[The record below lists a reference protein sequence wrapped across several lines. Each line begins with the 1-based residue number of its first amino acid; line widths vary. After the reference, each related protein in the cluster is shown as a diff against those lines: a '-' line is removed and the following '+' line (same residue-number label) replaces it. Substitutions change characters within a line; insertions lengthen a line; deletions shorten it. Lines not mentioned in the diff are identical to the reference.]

1 MTAIV
6 KWGAG
11 REDIFTSFMRYD
23 LQRSLDERQPLEQLW
38 RTYLTMYRTPEP
50 RGLRQFP
57 FQGAS
62 NRTWPLMAMNTDPI
76 LARLMRTIHAP
87 SNLWTVSALNEQ
99 WVPAAKPVQD
109 FLQYLDGAMLH
120 MLDVNYRA
128 LMEMLKL
135 GTAIYKVGWRFERN
149 KVMGYNS
156 TQQRQRL
163 IREINQPVVDLVHL
177 PNFLL
182 PPEALSIDPDEQG
195 GAQWVAER
203 LRYRSEA
210 FAALAEAQDP
220 VMPNY
225 DPDAVKKVMTYEET
239 APTLYEQRVQ
249 QLDEMS
255 GAFSR
260 RWKRPIEL
268 WEVHCRYDTTGN
280 GFEDDIVV
288 LWHHPTR
295 IIVRATYNPF
305 QHRKRPYHA
314 ARYIRGDGFYGV
326 GIGEQTRMFQQLGTD
341 VLNFNIDKI
350 LLTHAPMIKAK
361 EGANILPNEAYFPSK
376 TIFLNDPKN
385 DMEAFFLTQPGS
397 ESQQVDG
404 LFNAIQELAKQR
416 TGLTDLQFGSV
427 GAVPSRTPATTVQ
440 ALLQEGNTR
449 FDLVIQD
456 LRINALGRVGLQ
468 VLQNIV
474 QQVGDHINNP
484 NGTEYIQ
491 LAAMVLGQHPG
502 AFVDQLLQ
510 LPSDRVET
518 GLGVELT
525 ATSGTNNK
533 ELSRQSYL
541 ALLQVFGQWGPQLVQ
556 LAQVAQQTAGTPVGA
571 VALELFGGAREL
583 LQRVMEQF
591 DIRNPDDIIPN
602 LQAAIAAVQAQAGQ
616 QPLSPVSSG
625 AQPLVPA
632 PAGPR
637 YIGGLPPV
645 AGGPV

>member
-1 MTAIV
+1 MTQTV
-6 KWGAG
+6 KWNPGKLDDFIA
-11 REDIFTSFMRYD
+11 FMRYD
-23 LQRSLDERQPLEQLW
+23 LQRSLDERQTIEQTW
-38 RTYLTMYRTPEP
+38 RYYLTMYRAPQP
-50 RGLRQFP
+50 RGLRTFP

-62 NRTWPLMAMNTDPI
+62 NRTYPLLAMNLDPI
-76 LARLMRTIHAP
+76 LARLVRTIHAP
-87 SNLWTVSALNEQ
+87 SNLWTITALNEQ
-99 WVPAAKPVQD
+99 WVDAAKPAQD
-109 FLQYLDGAMLH
+109 FLQYVDFSMLH

-128 LMEMLKL
+128 LLEMLKL
-135 GTAIYKVGWRFERN
+135 GTAIYKVGWKFERN
-149 KVMGYNS
+149 RVTGYDHAQNR
-156 TQQRQRL
+156 TRL
-163 IREINQPVVDLVHL
+163 IREINQPIVDLVHL
-177 PNFLL
+177 PNFVL
-182 PPEALSIDPDEQG
+182 PPEALDIDPDAQG

-203 LRYRSEA
+203 LRYRPEA
-210 FAALAEAQDP
+210 LAALAKAQDP

-225 DPDAVKKVMTYEET
+225 DPDAVQKIITYQET

-249 QLDEMS
+249 QLDEFS

-260 RWKRPIEL
+260 RWSRPIEL
-268 WEVHCRYDTTGN
+268 WEVHVRFDSTGN
-280 GFEDDIVV
+280 GFEDDLVV

-295 IIVRATYNPF
+295 TIARATYNPF

-314 ARYIRGDGFYGV
+314 ARYIRGDGFYGI
-326 GIGEQTRMFQQLGTD
+326 GLGEQTRMFQELGTD
-341 VLNFNIDKI
+341 VLNFDIDKI

-385 DMEAFFLTQPGS
+385 DMEPFFLTQAGS
-397 ESQQVDG
+397 ESQQVAQ
-404 LFNAIQELAKQR
+404 LFNQIQELSKQR

-474 QQVGDHINNP
+474 QQVGDHVNNP
-484 NGTEYIQ
+484 DGSQFIQ

-502 AFVDQLLQ
+502 AFVDTLLQ
-510 LPSDRVET
+510 LPSNQVET

-602 LQAAIAAVQAQAGQ
+602 LQAALSAVQAQAGQ
-616 QPLSPVSSG
+616 QPLSPVAAG
-625 AQPLVPA
+625 AQPLVGA
-632 PAGPR
+632 PLGARFPFD
-637 YIGGLPPV
+637 LS
-645 AGGPV
+645 ASA